1 MTKRRSLSPGC
12 IKSKMPLSRLP
23 RCAPARL
30 ISTSPRLLADLR
42 MSTGLPVSKGGIS
55 APLLMVRTIQGL
67 PVFLPKHGA
76 KFLPISGPHSSW
88 QFSPTK
94 ICVASVKPSHQS
106 AIMSCCRRSAVNA
119 LLRRRIWQELYLQ
132 LLHHSPT
139 PSLHRS
145 LTRSIKPANDRVP
158 FSSPARSIS
167 LAKRS
172 RICAANPPPSKN
184 ARSEFSETHHEG
196 HRGHEDAFT
205 FASPS
210 CSSCSLWL
218 IRSFNSWKQRHRL
231 AHDMFIWQSPPLRV
245 FE

>member
-1 MTKRRSLSPGC
+1 MADIEKKQEMNPRRRFLV
-12 IKSKMPLSRLP
+12 
-23 RCAPARL
+23 AA
-30 ISTSPRLLADLR
+30 TSIA
-42 MSTGLPVSKGGIS
+42 GGIAGAAVATPFVLS
-55 APLLMVRTIQGL
+55 MMPSERAKAAGAPVEVDISKIEPGMLLLVEWRGKVVWILDRTPEMLATLKKLDSQ
-67 PVFLPKHGA
+67 VADPK
-76 KFLPISGPHSSW
+76 SE
-88 QFSPTK
+88 
-94 ICVASVKPSHQS
+94 KPQQP
-106 AIMSCCRRSAVNA
+106 AYCQN
-119 LLRRRIWQELYLQ
+119 E
-132 LLHHSPT
+132 
-139 PSLHRS
+139 
-145 LTRSIKPANDRVP
+145 TRSIKPAKDRVP